1 MSTKSKCEFAASK
14 ILALLNNRGLKP
26 AEKKLVKRF
35 SGSPNIGEETPDL
48 ITKFECSLKEFRT
61 AEVQFEFFEFGFF
74 EKRYELKIIFELFKK
89 GTFLG
94 IGKESKK
101 FEFRLN
107 PYEFIDDQLIVKDE
121 EALQKA
127 LDSYLK
133 TMGFPS
139 D

>member
-1 MSTKSKCEFAASK
+1 MSTKSKCEFVASK

-26 AEKKLVKRF
+26 AKKKLSRE
-35 SGSPNIGEETPDL
+35 PDAREEIPHL
-48 ITKFECSLKEFRT
+48 NTKFECSIKEFNT

-74 EKRYELKIIFELFKK
+74 ERKYELKIIFELSKE

-94 IGKESKK
+94 LGKKSKK

-107 PYEFIDDQLIVKDE
+107 PDEFIDDQLKVKDE
-121 EALQKA
+121 EALKKT
-127 LDSYLK
+127 LNSYLR
-133 TMGFPS
+133 TMGFRS